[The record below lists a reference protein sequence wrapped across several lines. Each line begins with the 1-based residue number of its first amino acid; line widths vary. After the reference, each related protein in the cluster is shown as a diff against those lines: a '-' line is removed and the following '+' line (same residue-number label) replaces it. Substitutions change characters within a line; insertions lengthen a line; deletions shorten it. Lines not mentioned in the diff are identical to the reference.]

1 MSPGLEQVAE
11 AGAALWSRGRMD
23 GWAAPQNS
31 LGVQDTPRLASET
44 PHELRTGAE
53 GDKERE

>member
-1 MSPGLEQVAE
+1 
-11 AGAALWSRGRMD
+11 MD